1 MSQASSVVRAPARV
15 ASRPLKMPKIPI
27 AAISATTTQLIR
39 VADPVV
45 TSTNHGIATADICVP
60 VVETISA
67 ASSATTV
74 RLRRITA
81 R

>member
-1 MSQASSVVRAPARV
+1 M
-15 ASRPLKMPKIPI
+15 PI
-27 AAISATTTQLIR
+27 AAISVAATQLIR
-39 VADPVV
+39 VAEPVV
-45 TSTNHGIATADICVP
+45 ISTNHGIAIAVICEP